1 MGAKLICI
9 HIKRESFAALT
20 IHIKEIQKCRNEKAT
35 REKRINVAFFGTFL
49 KSKHV
54 ECFKDFTFFP
64 IKQNLYF
71 I

>member
-35 REKRINVAFFGTFL
+35 REKRSNAIFWKL
-49 KSKHV
+49 KK
-54 ECFKDFTFFP
+54 K
-64 IKQNLYF
+64 
-71 I
+71 

>member
-35 REKRINVAFFGTFL
+35 RE
-49 KSKHV
+49 
-54 ECFKDFTFFP
+54 
-64 IKQNLYF
+64 
-71 I
+71 